1 MAKFG
6 TIYPSYLFEEHDPV
20 LDAIDTVIKDAGVSY
35 TYIHEKSGVA
45 QNTLR
50 NWHLRRTKKPQFAT
64 VAAVVRACGGE
75 IVVTMDREEARNN
88 RLRVKSRK

>member
-6 TIYPSYLFEEHDPV
+6 TIYPSYLFHDHDPV
-20 LDAIDTVIKDAGVSY
+20 LDAVDTLIADAGVSF
-35 TYIHEKSGVA
+35 TYIHTKSGVT

-50 NWHLRRTKKPQFAT
+50 NWNRRKTKKPQFAT

-75 IVVTMDREEARNN
+75 ISVIYNEKEHL
-88 RLRVKSRK
+88 RLKLGRR